1 MPSARRQHT
10 PVRPSYVIRAVE
22 DDVSRPAR
30 MGSDLTT
37 TEFAPV
43 GIADPRLV
51 DPYLA
56 QLVEEAREEA
66 RKEGYEAGRRAGFE
80 VGRAEG
86 LELLAQQ
93 QAEFAEE
100 DARERASR
108 KERLGE
114 LLIAVETAIA
124 SALDYQAPAIAE
136 MQEVISGLSAEI
148 AAAVIGHH
156 LAVGDCTARDAV
168 MRALGQVPRRVRV
181 SLRMNPADLAE
192 VEAITGDITDWTV
205 AQVIPDP
212 SVARG
217 DAIALADNLE
227 VEASISG
234 ALARVN
240 EALGR

>member
-1 MPSARRQHT
+1 MA
-10 PVRPSYVIRAVE
+10 
-22 DDVSRPAR
+22 
-30 MGSDLTT
+30 
-37 TEFAPV
+37 F
-43 GIADPRLV
+43 
-51 DPYLA
+51 
-56 QLVEEAREEA
+56 QLVA
-66 RKEGYEAGRRAGFE
+66 AGS
-80 VGRAEG
+80 
-86 LELLAQQ
+86 
-93 QAEFAEE
+93 
-100 DARERASR
+100 ARERASR

-136 MQEVISGLSAEI
+136 MQEVITGLSAEI